1 MTKEQATQKFEE
13 LINNL
18 DFKAWAME
26 RAERMLTS
34 GYVNLE
40 DYEDDYILPKAMVAA
55 IGREIEWQYKPM
67 VGFRRNGKKLVDA
80 LYAGI

>member
-34 GYVNLE
+34 GYVNLDDHE
-40 DYEDDYILPKAMVAA
+40 DNYILPKAMVAA

-67 VGFRRNGKKLVDA
+67 ESFKRNEKKLVDA

>member
-26 RAERMLTS
+26 RAERMVTS

-40 DYEDDYILPKAMVAA
+40 DYEDDYILPKAMMSAL
-55 IGREIEWQYKPM
+55 GREIEWQYKPM
-67 VGFRRNGKKLVDA
+67 EGFKRNEKKLVDA